1 MTLENIDKLNSALS
15 KIIDETLIS
24 LTLSKPLDKE
34 TGISK
39 ISVKPVKIKDKLY
52 YQLSSFKDNQAFH
65 DNLKAKECIDKISDL
80 MAKGLLGQL
89 DAKNISFSTLILTN
103 KKGTLTIKSKKTSSD
118 SNSVNDKRFDHNR
131 TKQYILNEGEK
142 IDFLTA
148 LNVMTPDYKVAK
160 AKFDKFK
167 QLNRY
172 LEFVRD
178 VLPVL
183 TKTDKQ
189 IHIVDFGCGKS
200 YLTFALYY
208 YLKKQLKLNVKITGL
223 DLKEAVINDCNAL
236 SKKLHYD
243 DLQFFCGDIK
253 DYEIITGHKD
263 SDIDMVITLHACD
276 TATDYALYKAIKWNA
291 KVIMA
296 VPCCHKEMNKNLKL
310 NNTDNTL
317 KSFMKYGLIKE
328 RMTSL
333 MTDAYRANCL
343 EEQGYNV
350 QILEFI
356 DMEHTPKNILIR
368 AVKEKTKMRQAVKSS
383 DLVNDNYRVN
393 LTLGNLLNLPPIS

>member
-1 MTLENIDKLNSALS
+1 MNEKDLIKLENTIDKLIDKELVTLTVSKPLS
-15 KIIDETLIS
+15 KDSEINKITIKPLIIREKLVFQISEFKNNQVFHNNYSDKESCKKLFTLIS
-24 LTLSKPLDKE
+24 SAT
-34 TGISK
+34 
-39 ISVKPVKIKDKLY
+39 
-52 YQLSSFKDNQAFH
+52 F
-65 DNLKAKECIDKISDL
+65 
-80 MAKGLLGQL
+80 GQL
-89 DAKNISFSTLILTN
+89 DAKKVNSTTTILTN
-103 KKGTLTIKSKKTSSD
+103 KKGTLTIKTKMTESSVKDD
-118 SNSVNDKRFDHNR
+118 SRFNHNR
-131 TKQYILNEGEK
+131 NKQYILNEGEK
-142 IDFLTA
+142 IDFLMA
-148 LNVMTPDYKVAK
+148 LSVMTPDGRIAK

-178 VLPVL
+178 ILPVL
-183 TKTDKQ
+183 SENKEQ

-208 YLKKQLKLNVKITGL
+208 YLKKQLKMNVKITGL
-223 DLKEAVINDCNAL
+223 DLKESVISDCNAL

-253 DYEIITGHKD
+253 DYETITGHKD

-276 TATDYALYKAIKWNA
+276 TATDYALYKAVKWNA

-296 VPCCHKEMNKNLKL
+296 VPCCHKEMNRNLKL
-310 NNTDNTL
+310 NNVDSTL
-317 KSFMKYGLIKE
+317 GSLMKYGLIKE

-368 AVKEKTKMRQAVKSS
+368 AVKEKNKMRQAVKSS
-383 DLVNDNYRVN
+383 ELVNDNYGIK
-393 LTLGNLLNLPPIS
+393 LTLGELLNLPPIS